1 MIDLELPNPPAPRGP
16 EGGAAVRAPERPSH
30 NPVLD
35 GVRGLAILLVVLHHH
50 TVMTATTAL
59 DAGFA
64 AISHVG
70 AVGVD
75 LFFVLSGFL
84 ITGILLRARN
94 TADQPGARYF
104 RNFYARRTLRIF
116 PLYYAVV
123 FVALVVLPQIDHPKA
138 NNFGRIEGDE
148 WSYWLYLSNFTIAQ
162 AGRWRHAIL
171 DVSWSLA
178 IEEQFYLVWPLV
190 VRYCSLAVIRR
201 TAIVMIVGALLFRLF
216 GTYWLGWNLVTTTVL
231 TPGRLD
237 TLGLGALL
245 AIAASGASGSAAR
258 DGGQA
263 GLLPFRRTAQWL
275 VWPCALGGLALFLAD
290 EWRRAHW
297 SPGEPRVVS
306 WSQTAGFSLTA
317 LAFAAILVLAVT
329 APRTSRTHRFW
340 CTPLLRVFGKYS
352 YAMYLFHLPIRALVR
367 DLVFGPPGTG
377 AHFIFPTIGGSQIP
391 AQLLFHAVTIPLAL
405 GAAWLSWHCYEKWF
419 LRLKRYFE

>member
-1 MIDLELPNPPAPRGP
+1 MIDLDSPSPPSRREP
-16 EGGAAVRAPERPSH
+16 EGGAVARSGQRPSH

-50 TVMTATTAL
+50 TVMTGAAAL
-59 DAGFA
+59 DLGVAT
-64 AISHVG
+64 ISHFG
-70 AVGVD
+70 GVGVD

-84 ITGILLRARN
+84 ITGILLRARA

-148 WSYWLYLSNFTIAQ
+148 WSYWLYLSNFTIAE

-190 VRYCSLAVIRR
+190 VRYCSLTVLRR
-201 TAIVMIVGALLFRLF
+201 TAIAMVVGALLFRLF

-237 TLGLGALL
+237 TLALGALL
-245 AIAASGASGSAAR
+245 AIAASGAAAK
-258 DGGQA
+258 DGGRG
-263 GLLPFRRTAQWL
+263 GLLPLRPSARWL
-275 VWPCALGGLALFLAD
+275 AWPCALGGLGLFLAD

-297 SPGEPRVVS
+297 SPGEPRVIS
-306 WSQTAGFSLTA
+306 WSQTVGFSLTA
-317 LAFAAILVLAVT
+317 FAFASILVLAVT
-329 APRTSRTHRFW
+329 ASPTSRTHRFW
-340 CTPLLRVFGKYS
+340 CNPVLRTFGKYS

-367 DLVFGPPGTG
+367 DLAFGPPGTG
-377 AHFIFPTIGGSQIP
+377 AKFIFPIIGGSQIP
-391 AQLLFHAVTIPLAL
+391 AQLLFHAITIPLAL